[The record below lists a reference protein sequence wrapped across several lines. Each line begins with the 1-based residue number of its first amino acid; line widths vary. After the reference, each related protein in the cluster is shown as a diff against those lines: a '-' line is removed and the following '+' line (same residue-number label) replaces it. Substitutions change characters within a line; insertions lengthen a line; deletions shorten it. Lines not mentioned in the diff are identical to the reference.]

1 MHNSMKINLIFFL
14 PTFIFGG
21 AGNSIYRLCSK
32 LDKKKYNIYIISIGK
47 CYFKKKLLKH
57 CRKIYELKTSRTLF
71 SLFMLRDIVSNIYK
85 KFPQKTIFVSNQHYA
100 NLISLLSLRGL
111 RFVKIILVDRIDI
124 IELKRYYTF
133 LKFLKN
139 IMIYYLCALSYR
151 YADAVVSNSKSAKK
165 DLQKLCK
172 TKVININPPSLLKL
186 KMKKKRNIFKKKF
199 KILTV
204 GGLVKAK
211 GVDTIIKAF
220 KFIKLKN
227 VSLKIIGEGN
237 ERKNLS
243 FLIEKLKLKKK
254 VHLIGWVNNTAKF
267 YSESD
272 LFLHASH
279 QEGFPNS
286 IVEAINYNLPVIA
299 TNCKGGTKEI
309 LLNGKG
315 GDLFP
320 VNSHKILTEKIDKF
334 FDNMLPLNKKLTL
347 ARENIKNYSV
357 DVNLYKYNKLFL
369 KV

>member
-1 MHNSMKINLIFFL
+1 MKINLIFFL
-14 PTFIFGG
+14 PTFVFGG

-32 LDKKKYNIYIISIGK
+32 LNKKKYNIYIISIGK
-47 CYFKKKLLKH
+47 CYYKQKLKKY
-57 CRKIYELKTSRTLF
+57 CRHIFELKTKRTLF
-71 SLFMLRDIVSNIYK
+71 SIFTVRNIVSNVYK
-85 KFPQKTIFVSNQHYA
+85 NFPQKTIFVSNQHYA
-100 NLISLLSLRGL
+100 NVISLLSLKSIKY
-111 RFVKIILVDRIDI
+111 VKIILVDRIDI
-124 IELKRYYTF
+124 IELKRYYNF
-133 LKFLKN
+133 FNFLKN
-139 IMIYYLCALSYR
+139 KIIYYLCALTYK
-151 YADAVVSNSKSAKK
+151 YADAVVSNSKSAKN

-186 KMKKKRNIFKKKF
+186 RTKNKKNISKKKF
-199 KILTV
+199 QILTV

-220 KFIKLKN
+220 KYIKFKN
-227 VSLKIIGEGN
+227 VSLIIIGEGN

-243 FLIEKLKLKKK
+243 LLIDKLKLKKK
-254 VHLIGWVNNTAKF
+254 VFLIGWVNNTEKF

-279 QEGFPNS
+279 QEGFPSS

-299 TNCKGGTKEI
+299 TSCKGGTKEI

-320 VNSHKILTEKIDKF
+320 VNSHKILTEKINKF
-334 FDNMLPLNKKLTL
+334 FNNMRPLNKKLAL
-347 ARENIKNYSV
+347 ARKNIQKYSI
-357 DVNLYKYNKLFL
+357 DANLYKYNKLFS

>member
-1 MHNSMKINLIFFL
+1 MKINLIFFL

-32 LDKKKYNIYIISIGK
+32 LNKKKYNIYIISIGK
-47 CYFKKKLLKH
+47 CYFRKILQKH
-57 CRKIYELKTSRTLF
+57 CRKIFELKTRRTLF
-71 SLFMLRDIVSNIYK
+71 SIFMLRNIVFNIYR
-85 KFPQKTIFVSNQHYA
+85 KFPQKTIFISNQHYA
-100 NLISLLSLRGL
+100 NIISLLSLRGL
-111 RFVKIILVDRIDI
+111 KFVKIILVDRIDI

-139 IMIYYLCALSYR
+139 IIIYYLCALSYR
-151 YADAVVSNSKSAKK
+151 YADAVVSNSKSAKN

-186 KMKKKRNIFKKKF
+186 RTRNKKNISKKKF
-199 KILTV
+199 QILTV

-220 KFIKLKN
+220 KYIKFKN
-227 VSLKIIGEGN
+227 VSLIIIGEGN

-243 FLIEKLKLKKK
+243 LLIDKLKLKKK
-254 VHLIGWVNNTAKF
+254 VFLIGWVNNTEKF

-299 TNCKGGTKEI
+299 TSCKGGTKEI

-320 VNSHKILTEKIDKF
+320 VNSHKILTEKINKF
-334 FDNMLPLNKKLTL
+334 FNNMGPLNKKLAL
-347 ARENIKNYSV
+347 ARKNIQKYSI
-357 DVNLYKYNKLFL
+357 DANLYKYNKLFS

>member
-1 MHNSMKINLIFFL
+1 MKINLIFFL

-47 CYFKKKLLKH
+47 CYFRKKLQKH
-57 CRKIYELKTSRTLF
+57 CKKIFELKTSRTLF
-71 SLFMLRDIVSNIYK
+71 SIFMLRNIVFNIYR
-85 KFPQKTIFVSNQHYA
+85 KFPQKTIFISNQHYA
-100 NLISLLSLRGL
+100 NIISLLSLRGL

-139 IMIYYLCALSYR
+139 IIIYYLCALSYR
-151 YADAVVSNSKSAKK
+151 YADAIVSNSKSAKN

-186 KMKKKRNIFKKKF
+186 RTRNKKNISKKKF
-199 KILTV
+199 QILTV

-220 KFIKLKN
+220 KYIKFKN

-243 FLIEKLKLKKK
+243 LLIDKLKLKKK
-254 VHLIGWVNNTAKF
+254 VFLIGWVNNTEKF

-279 QEGFPNS
+279 QEGFPSS

-299 TNCKGGTKEI
+299 TSCKGGTKEI

-320 VNSHKILTEKIDKF
+320 VNSHKILTEKINKF
-334 FDNMLPLNKKLTL
+334 FNNMRPLNKKLTL
-347 ARENIKNYSV
+347 ARKNIQKYSI
-357 DVNLYKYNKLFL
+357 DANLYKYNKLFS

>member
-1 MHNSMKINLIFFL
+1 MHHTMKINLIFFL

-21 AGNSIYRLCSK
+21 AGNSIYRLCSR
-32 LDKKKYNIYIISIGK
+32 LDKKKYNIYVISIGR
-47 CYFKKKLLKH
+47 CYFRKKLKKH
-57 CRKIYELKTSRTLF
+57 CKEIFELKASRVLF
-71 SLFMLRDIVSNIYK
+71 SIFMLRNIVSKIYQ
-85 KFPQKTIFVSNQHYA
+85 KFPQKTIFISNQHYA
-100 NLISLLSLRGL
+100 NVISLISLRSLK
-111 RFVKIILVDRIDI
+111 FVKIILVDRIDI

-133 LKFLKN
+133 FKFLKN
-139 IMIYYLCALSYR
+139 MIIYYLCSLIYR
-151 YADAVVSNSKSAKK
+151 YADAVISNSKSAKN

-172 TKVININPPSLLKL
+172 IKVININPPSLLKL
-186 KMKKKRNIFKKKF
+186 RMKIKKKLYKKRF
-199 KILTV
+199 QILTV

-220 KFIKLKN
+220 NYITLKN
-227 VSLKIIGEGN
+227 ISLKIIGEGS

-243 FLIEKLKLKKK
+243 LLINKLKLKKK
-254 VHLIGWVNNTAKF
+254 VHLVGWINNTEKF
-267 YSESD
+267 YLESD
-272 LFLHASH
+272 LFVHASH

-320 VNSHKILTEKIDKF
+320 INNDKVLTEKINNF
-334 FDNMLPLNKKLTL
+334 FNNKRPLNKKLEL
-347 ARENIKNYSV
+347 ARKNIPNYSIET
-357 DVNLYKYNKLFL
+357 NLYKYNKLFL